1 MSDKEKKFWEFKSE
15 MCSDFLVFHIVFED
29 GRKLSIYFHNVTAD
43 EKGMYF
49 NGTGQW
55 DENHLFKSRP
65 KDAPGVEFF
74 PWETVKDM
82 YTTDEGFYSIRD

>member
-1 MSDKEKKFWEFKSE
+1 MSDKEKKELYVNVGEKDVEIALLENSV
-15 MCSDFLVFHIVFED
+15 LVELH
-29 GRKLSIYFHNVTAD
+29 K
-43 EKGMYF
+43 EKI
-49 NGTGQW
+49 
-55 DENHLFKSRP
+55 ENHLFKSRP